1 MRGGSAESTIRN
13 GASFGSGARPSRFRN
28 AGSTARR
35 RKRRNGCGTSCDASE
50 SASGT
55 RSSTG
60 STPRGRTNR
69 TSAPSARSGLS
80 KEPGYDAGNP
90 LPGRPIA
97 VRVWPV
103 PLRPELLA
111 GGIEDPDRIRP
122 REDVRADVQ
131 RLGPFR
137 ALPKGHAGNTEEARL
152 LLEPARVREDES
164 GVPLELEHVE
174 VPRRRNHLYP
184 RGLEKG
190 VQPVL
195 FRHLLGAGMDRKD
208 DREPVAGG
216 DRTPPSGPVWA
227 TAGRPGPTWATGF
240 PSLFPRR
247 APARVVFVSPW
258 TITRSAFAATDAA
271 CMAVRATWRCGGCSF
286 SSSWTS
292 GSRRAMSLK
301 NTRSIIRS

>member
-90 LPGRPIA
+90 RPGRPIA

-174 VPRRRNHLYP
+174 VPRRRDHLYP

-216 DRTPPSGPVWA
+216 DRAPPLEDP
-227 TAGRPGPTWATGF
+227 PHP
-240 PSLFPRR
+240 
-247 APARVVFVSPW
+247 
-258 TITRSAFAATDAA
+258 
-271 CMAVRATWRCGGCSF
+271 VRAVDGV
-286 SSSWTS
+286 
-292 GSRRAMSLK
+292 RAVEREGRGAAPLDAGTLQDCCRLVCRLRVLHEGV
-301 NTRSIIRS
+301 NHAVPDDV